1 MPRPRIYRT
10 EAVVLRQR
18 RLGDADKICVLF
30 TPQHG
35 RIEAVAKGLRR
46 PTSRLAG
53 HLEPLTQSALMLAV
67 GRSLDIVTQAQTLDA
82 YQPLHDDL
90 DRLSRGLYVAE
101 LVDRFT
107 DAAPDMGGLYRF
119 LVATLA
125 WLNLTPVVDLPVRWF
140 ELQLLAAEGY
150 QPQLRRCVR
159 CGRGL
164 EPEGNAFSA
173 SVGGVL
179 CSHCRTGEAGRPLS
193 ARAFKLLRFMES
205 APAEQVARVQVDTA
219 LGRELESHL
228 RSAVGVALDQEVRSA
243 AFVEAVRGRAP
254 GTRSGAHTAGTGP
267 SRPSPGAAGGVT
279 MPRVVVASHPHRR
292 CRTPAQQEE

>member
-1 MPRPRIYRT
+1 MPKPRIYRT
-10 EAVVLRQR
+10 EAVVLRHR

-67 GRSLDIVTQAQTLDA
+67 GRSLDVITQAQTLDA
-82 YQPLHDDL
+82 YSPLHDDL

-101 LVDRFT
+101 LLDRFT
-107 DAAPDMGGLYRF
+107 DAAPNVGGLYRL
-119 LVATLA
+119 LVATLS
-125 WLNLTPVVDLPVRWF
+125 WLSLTSTVDLPVRWF

-159 CGRGL
+159 CGREL
-164 EPEGNAFSA
+164 EADGNAFSA

-179 CSHCRTGEAGRPLS
+179 CPHCRTGAAGRPLS

-205 APAEQVARVQVDTA
+205 APVEQVARVQVDA
-219 LGRELESHL
+219 HLGRELESHL
-228 RSAVGVALDQEVRSA
+228 RSAVGVALDQEVRAA
-243 AFVEAVRGRAP
+243 AFVEAVRSARRVPGSGSAP
-254 GTRSGAHTAGTGP
+254 AGPNPAGP
-267 SRPSPGAAGGVT
+267 A
-279 MPRVVVASHPHRR
+279 
-292 CRTPAQQEE
+292 PAQQEE